1 MEFWQSLLCDG
12 CQISHRV
19 FGDLYPYGRGQRRGR
34 QGQGGAGLKNIK
46 MALMPLIHSKNGK
59 LLARYVFCLEV
70 QQHMFLKLAWR
81 ALYWVIMICY
91 HQICME
97 SWVTLFLPVNTI
109 SYTIALPS
117 NCWKVSNCLIMPLI
131 VLNCTLCVSKI
142 HCFKLIVILKDT

>member
-1 MEFWQSLLCDG
+1 MVVR
-12 CQISHRV
+12 SHIGFLV
-19 FGDLYPYGRGQRRGR
+19 IFILMGGGRE
-34 QGQGGAGLKNIK
+34 GAGKGREGQAWRITKWPQCPWYIQK
-46 MALMPLIHSKNGK
+46 MGK
-59 LLARYVFCLEV
+59 LLARYVFCLEE